1 MNETTKHR
9 SRRRTGRNVHRKSGV
24 SKPAEKTGTPKLT
37 GNIVLCGFM
46 GCGKTSVGKRV
57 AKLLDRQ
64 FCDLDHYIEK
74 KAGMTVTEIFAKEGE
89 AGFRAREA
97 QAVEEVAAQ
106 KSLVIASGG
115 GTVLTQKNVD
125 CFHRYGAKILF
136 LDVPVAA
143 LQERLKNDKRR
154 PLLQRPDRR
163 EFIASLWEQRCPL
176 YRAAADLVIDG
187 GAPAVVVARRVAA
200 PFQ

>member
-1 MNETTKHR
+1 LNETGNHR
-9 SRRRTGRNVHRKSGV
+9 PRRRPRRKRAPQGT
-24 SKPAEKTGTPKLT
+24 AKTPLT
-37 GNIVLCGFM
+37 GNIILCGFM

-64 FCDLDHYIEK
+64 FCDLDHYIEERT
-74 KAGMTVTEIFAKEGE
+74 GMTVKEIFAEEGE
-89 AGFRAREA
+89 EGFRAREA
-97 QAVEEVAAQ
+97 QAVEEVAARQ
-106 KSLVIASGG
+106 GLVIASGG
-115 GTVLTQKNVD
+115 GTVLSQKNVD
-125 CFHRYGAKILF
+125 SFHAHGGKILF

-163 EFIASLWEQRCPL
+163 EFIAQLWEKRCPL

-187 GAPAVVVARRVAA
+187 GAPAVVVAKRVAQR
-200 PFQ
+200 FQ